1 MAAQRRKIQSD
12 ACSILLIVLLVSVLV
27 QQYAFDALFSQYSV
41 EFVCFLGLS
50 LVHILNKRRQK
61 KISEKLDKEED
72 EI

>member
-1 MAAQRRKIQSD
+1 
-12 ACSILLIVLLVSVLV
+12 VSVLV